1 MRLTSTIVLVTVAL
15 VAAATPLRAH
25 HAFASEFDA
34 RKPIKFTATVTK
46 MEWINPHSWMHV
58 EVKKP
63 DGTVENWMIEAGS
76 PNSLFRR
83 GINKNTVK
91 PGMVVVVDGYQAR
104 DGSRR
109 ANGRDVTLPEG
120 RRLFLGSGGTG
131 APDDAPAGPGS
142 QQK

>member
-1 MRLTSTIVLVTVAL
+1 MRIIFTLVLAGMVL
-15 VAAATPLRAH
+15 VAATAPVRAH

-34 RKPIKFTATVTK
+34 RKPVKFTATVTK
-46 MEWINPHSWMHV
+46 MEWINPHSWMHI

-120 RRLFLGSGGTG
+120 KRLFLGSQGTG
-131 APDDAPAGPGS
+131 APGE
-142 QQK
+142 K

>member
-1 MRLTSTIVLVTVAL
+1 MRITLTLVIATISL
-15 VAAATPLRAH
+15 AAAGAPAWAH

-34 RKPIKFTATVTK
+34 RKPVKFQGTVTK
-46 MEWINPHSWMHV
+46 MEWINPHAWMHV

-63 DGTVENWMIEAGS
+63 DGTIENWMIEAGS

-91 PGMVVVVDGYQAR
+91 PGMQVVVDGYQAR

-120 RRLFLGSGGTG
+120 RKLFLGSTGTG
-131 APDDAPAGPGS
+131 APED
-142 QQK
+142 KK